1 LDLNLLFL
9 KDILHAREE
18 VRRAQKSLEDKQRQE
33 EDELFIKFRVDRELE
48 EKKIEREVIDE
59 WEKKLQM
66 LTAKYEDDLRRKK
79 DKITERVRNKKSEIK
94 N

>member
-1 LDLNLLFL
+1 M
-9 KDILHAREE
+9 
-18 VRRAQKSLEDKQRQE
+18 
-33 EDELFIKFRVDRELE
+33 FIKFRVDRELE

-79 DKITERVRNKKSEIK
+79 DKNTERVRNKTKTKTDLIRFLFYR